1 MKIGISIDG
10 VLRDFLSRVEEVY
23 EKYFLKDEDS
33 EIKIPDYNLEKWL
46 DFPEEEVKQAEMV
59 FNPDFN
65 EDSFL
70 ESEEETAKLENK
82 IEKTTLEEF
91 LYEKCTLEIFGYA
104 NETSTSIVETLNQL
118 ILDNPRHEFILI
130 SREGGMAIPST
141 LFFLAKTK
149 STCPNIKFVTEYSKV
164 WDYVD
169 VMVTDQPKIINTKPL
184 EKISIVI
191 DKEYNKKVVQS
202 GHRIKTIKEIDKRL
216 LDNLEEVF
224 RGKSVYKS

>member
-10 VLRDFLSRVEEVY
+10 VLRDFLGQVKETHL
-23 EKYFLKDEDS
+23 KYFPTIEGEE
-33 EIKIPDYNLEKWL
+33 EIEVSDYELDKWVT
-46 DFPEEEVKQAEMV
+46 FPEEEVKQGEME
-59 FNPDFN
+59 FNPDFD
-65 EDSFL
+65 EESFL
-70 ESEEETAKLENK
+70 ESKEETELTEVKDK
-82 IEKTTLEEF
+82 VTLDEF
-91 LYEKCTLEIFGYA
+91 LYERCTVEIFGYA
-104 NETSTSIVETLNQL
+104 EESISSAVETLNQL

-169 VMVTDQPKIINTKPL
+169 VMVTDHPKIINTKPL

-202 GHRIKTIKEIDKRL
+202 GHRIKTIKEIDERL
-216 LDNLEEVF
+216 LDNLEEIF
-224 RGKSVYKS
+224 RGSPFHG

>member
-10 VLRDFLSRVEEVY
+10 VLRNFLSRVEEVY
-23 EKYFLKDEDS
+23 EKYFLKDEES

-46 DFPEEEVKQAEMV
+46 NFPEEKVKQAEMI
-59 FNPDFN
+59 FNPEFD

-70 ESEEETAKLENK
+70 DSEEETSKLENK
-82 IEKTTLEEF
+82 IEQTTLDEF

-104 NETSTSIVETLNQL
+104 NEIVSSAVETLNKL

-149 STCPNIKFVTEYSKV
+149 STCSNIKFVTEYSKV

-169 VMVTDQPKIINTKPL
+169 VMVTDHPKIINTKPL
-184 EKISIVI
+184 DKLSIII
-191 DKEYNKKVVQS
+191 DKDYNKKVVQS
-202 GHRIKTIKEIDKRL
+202 GVRVKTIKEIDEKF
-216 LDNLEEVF
+216 LDNMEEAYQNYP
-224 RGKSVYKS
+224 KL

>member
-1 MKIGISIDG
+1 MKIGVSIDG
-10 VLRDFLSRVEEVY
+10 VLRDFLGQVKETHL
-23 EKYFLKDEDS
+23 KYFPTIEGEE
-33 EIKIPDYNLEKWL
+33 EIEVSDYELDKWVT
-46 DFPEEEVKQAEMV
+46 FPEEEVKQGEME
-59 FNPDFN
+59 FNPDFD
-65 EDSFL
+65 EESFL
-70 ESEEETAKLENK
+70 ESKEETELTEVKDK
-82 IEKTTLEEF
+82 VTLDEF
-91 LYEKCTLEIFGYA
+91 LYERCTVEIFGYA
-104 NETSTSIVETLNQL
+104 EESISSAVETLNQL

-169 VMVTDQPKIINTKPL
+169 VMVTDHPKIINTKPL

-202 GHRIKTIKEIDKRL
+202 GHRIKTIKEIDERL
-216 LDNLEEVF
+216 LDNLEEIF
-224 RGKSVYKS
+224 RGSPFHG

>member
-10 VLRDFLSRVEEVY
+10 VLRNFLSRVEEVY
-23 EKYFLKDEDS
+23 EKYFLKDEES

-46 DFPEEEVKQAEMV
+46 NFPEEKVKQAEMI
-59 FNPDFN
+59 FNPEFD

-70 ESEEETAKLENK
+70 DSEEETSKLENK
-82 IEKTTLEEF
+82 IEQTTLDEF

-104 NETSTSIVETLNQL
+104 NEIVSSAVETLNKL

-149 STCPNIKFVTEYSKV
+149 STCSNIKFVTEYSKV

-169 VMVTDQPKIINTKPL
+169 VMVTDHPKIINTKPL
-184 EKISIVI
+184 DKLNIII
-191 DKEYNKKVVQS
+191 DKDYNKKVVQS
-202 GHRIKTIKEIDKRL
+202 GARVKTIKEIDEKF
-216 LDNLEEVF
+216 LDNMEDAYHNYPKL
-224 RGKSVYKS
+224 

>member
-149 STCPNIKFVTEYSKV
+149 STCSNIKFVTEYSKI

-169 VMVTDQPKIINTKPL
+169 VMVTDHPKIINTKPL
-184 EKISIVI
+184 EKINIVI
-191 DKEYNKKVVQS
+191 DKEYNKKVIQS
-202 GHRIKTIKEIDKRL
+202 GHRIKTIKEIDDRL
-216 LDNLEEVF
+216 LDNIEQLYQ
-224 RGKSVYKS
+224 GIPLL